1 MITRTILAAPLLAP
15 LLALGLAGCGPA
27 TPEEAKA
34 ATVAKCER
42 QFGRM
47 APSPDKGNA
56 LCTCM
61 VNELE
66 KSGLEVTDV
75 FGADKEKVMKVTR
88 SCAQVNGISIPG

>member
-1 MITRTILAAPLLAP
+1 MIVRFVFAAPLLAP
-15 LLALGLAGCGPA
+15 MLALSLAGCGPG

-34 ATVAKCER
+34 AQVAKCER

-47 APSPDKGNA
+47 APSPDQGNA

-66 KSGLEVTDV
+66 KSGLEITDV
-75 FGADKEKVMKVTR
+75 LGADKEKVMQVTR
-88 SCAQVNGISIPG
+88 SCAQVNGISVPG